1 MSDHDSGDG
10 KRSRLEGVIPEM
22 LKRAVEKGVEKAT
35 STPGDIKDFLGDLK
49 LPKEIAHYLFSQVDE
64 TKNGLFRVVAK
75 EMRDFLEQTNIAGD
89 IQKVLTTVQFEINT
103 TIRFTPN
110 DGKDG
115 KDKGDKGD
123 AKDRDAKE
131 KDKDRAEGRGQ
142 RSSTPPPSHG
152 GGASD
157 EDKERDREREGRDAD
172 DEPEDRKDGDKSTPL
187 PKPEVKTEMFVKRDD
202 SRREAV
208 RRSRRGQE

>member
-1 MSDHDSGDG
+1 MSDQDSGDG

-22 LKRAVEKGVEKAT
+22 LKRAVEKGVERAS

-49 LPKEIAHYLFSQVDE
+49 LPKEIVHYLFTQVDD

-110 DGKDG
+110 DGSAAS
-115 KDKGDKGD
+115 
-123 AKDRDAKE
+123 AKEKE
-131 KDKDRAEGRGQ
+131 KDKERDSHRP
-142 RSSTPPPSHG
+142 RSSSAPSAG
-152 GGASD
+152 SSED
-157 EDKERDREREGRDAD
+157 ERVREAREDREDRGEGS
-172 DEPEDRKDGDKSTPL
+172 EDRREGDKSTPL
-187 PKPEVKTEMFVKRDD
+187 PKPEVKTEMYVKRDD
-202 SRREAV
+202 SRRDPS
-208 RRSRRGQE
+208 RRTRRGQE

>member
-1 MSDHDSGDG
+1 MSDQDSGDG
-10 KRSRLEGVIPEM
+10 RRSRLEGVIPE
-22 LKRAVEKGVEKAT
+22 LFKRAVEKGVEKAT

-89 IQKVLTTVQFEINT
+89 VQKVLTTVQFEINT

-110 DGKDG
+110 DGSSSS
-115 KDKGDKGD
+115 KDK
-123 AKDRDAKE
+123 AREAKE
-131 KDKDRAEGRGQ
+131 KDSERAEARGR
-142 RSSTPPPSHG
+142 RSSTPPPPPG
-152 GGASD
+152 GGASN
-157 EDKERDREREGRDAD
+157 EDKERDREREGRDG
-172 DEPEDRKDGDKSTPL
+172 DEPEEREGGDKSTPL
-187 PKPEVKTEMFVKRDD
+187 PRPEVKTEMFVKRDD
-202 SRREAV
+202 SSREAA